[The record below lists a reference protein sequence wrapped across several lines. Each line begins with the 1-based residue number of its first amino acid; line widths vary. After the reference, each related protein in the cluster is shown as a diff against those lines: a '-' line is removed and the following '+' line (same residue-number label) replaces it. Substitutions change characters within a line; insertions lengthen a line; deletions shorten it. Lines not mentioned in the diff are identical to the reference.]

1 MATIKEVAKLAGVSL
16 TTVSR
21 VLNRDESLSVTNEVR
36 MRIFRAAHQLSY
48 VPPRLRKEAG
58 EKKKLIIGVADWR
71 ADKQHVHPAYLTAML
86 EMMTD
91 HCEVTRDLV

>member
-71 ADKQHVHPAYLTAML
+71 ADKQLCTSCLPDRHAGDDDGSL
-86 EMMTD
+86 
-91 HCEVTRDLV
+91 RGGI